1 MELIE
6 KYPLDFFLK
15 NKFIFTESA
24 SKKKLVFP
32 TVHNTEIILNYNCK
46 VDFF

>member
-6 KYPLDFFLK
+6 KYPLDFLK

-32 TVHNTEIILNYNCK
+32 TVHYGNHIKLQL
-46 VDFF
+46 

>member
-6 KYPLDFFLK
+6 KYSLDFFLK

-32 TVHNTEIILNYNCK
+32 TVHYGNHIKNYNCK

>member
-6 KYPLDFFLK
+6 KYPCDFLK

-32 TVHNTEIILNYNCK
+32 TVHNTEIILNYNCN